1 MRSAALEAAAKADEE
16 AARHHVERWCTAVR
30 QARAEYRKIV
40 GEPAPHPSMWVPDEH
55 GAPTVVVEGITLVF
69 KTDYQST
76 FTDRRLHAAD
86 VPIRSLAQLGRLI
99 QRTDREVSP

>member
-1 MRSAALEAAAKADEE
+1 MRRRPDTTSND
-16 AARHHVERWCTAVR
+16 
-30 QARAEYRKIV
+30 
-40 GEPAPHPSMWVPDEH
+40 GAPPCDRPVLSIGRSSENRPRIPPWWVPDEH